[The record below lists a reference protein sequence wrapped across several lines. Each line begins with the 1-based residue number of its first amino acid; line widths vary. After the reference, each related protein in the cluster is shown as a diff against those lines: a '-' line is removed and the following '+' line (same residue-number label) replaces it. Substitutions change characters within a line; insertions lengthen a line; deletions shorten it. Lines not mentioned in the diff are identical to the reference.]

1 MKLKACH
8 ITGFGKMNDRS
19 FDFTNGLNVF
29 CEENGFGK
37 STLASFIKVML
48 YGFEDESKRSLK
60 DKEREKYRPW
70 NKSVYGGSI
79 VFEYDGKEYEV
90 SRTFGKNEN
99 DDSFEVRELPS
110 NAVCNLFEKSSL
122 GETIFGIDK
131 NSFFRTAYIASRD
144 LNKSDESI
152 TDSIRAKLGN
162 LTDATDDINN
172 FDTAVSRFEKKMN
185 EYTPERKTGKIKSL
199 QNEIADKNNRL
210 RNLEDVEKAT
220 EILEGQIVAQT
231 GRIDKDKLRIKELKD
246 TEGKVMKAESNKAK
260 KKMYDSLKEDYET
273 SRKNTDEIFDFFA
286 GHIPS
291 LSDINSVRDKSSR
304 KKNLINE
311 MNSLK
316 IEDEER
322 WNKLK
327 NRFENGTPTE
337 DEIKNYISLWNE
349 MQSKKKETDDKEEN
363 LKEEAEKYIENKKAE
378 CSENYERGLEAFRT
392 AEKKRKTKLTIFI
405 ILAVISF
412 GATIALTVMG
422 MMGKRADFILIPEV
436 ASFVIG
442 VIFVILIFTLR
453 LLKKGEFNLSRDVD
467 ITEEEAISKVDS
479 SNFTRNVIKSQRGE
493 IEFTNNQVKNFFEKY
508 KASFREDKVVD
519 ELVVMLEDVK
529 EYGALKSRNSK
540 LESDRLEYEQLS
552 GEIKEFFDRIGKSG
566 DEENDEQLDEYQRKS
581 VRFVSCM
588 EESERKKN
596 NLVQF
601 ESENDITDICTDYP
615 EDLPDIGDLR
625 DEVAELEEEIEKE
638 TEALSNFRN
647 RLEER
652 QEERDELILLK
663 VRLEEDKERL
673 AKYEK
678 DYDLMSKTLEFLSR
692 AKNEL
697 SLKYTGPTMDGF
709 KKYCSFFDEED
720 SESFRI
726 DTDLNLT
733 KTEEGMQRRI
743 SDLSLGLREVTDFCL
758 RLALID
764 AMYQKEKPFVILD
777 DPFSDYD
784 KSNLSGAMKVLEDIS
799 KDYQIIY
806 FTCHESRTV
815 NDNPYRMI

>member
-1 MKLKACH
+1 MRLKACH
-8 ITGFGKMNDRS
+8 ITGFGKMKDRS

-110 NAVCNLFEKSSL
+110 NAVCSLFEKSSL

-291 LSDINSVRDKSSR
+291 LSDINSVREKSLR

-392 AEKKRKTKLTIFI
+392 AEKKRKTKLTIFV

-412 GATIALTVMG
+412 GAAIALTVMG

-436 ASFVIG
+436 ASFIIG
-442 VIFVILIFTLR
+442 VIFVIIIFALR

-529 EYGALKSRNSK
+529 EYGVLKSRNSK
-540 LESDRLEYEQLS
+540 LENDRLEYEQLS

-601 ESENDITDICTDYP
+601 ESENDITDICTEYP
-615 EDLPDIGDLR
+615 ENLPDIGDLR

-697 SLKYTGPTMDGF
+697 SLKYTGPTMEGF

-815 NDNPYRMI
+815 NDNPYSMI

>member
-405 ILAVISF
+405 ILVVISF

-442 VIFVILIFTLR
+442 VIFVILIFALR

-566 DEENDEQLDEYQRKS
+566 DEENDEQLDEYQRKA

>member
-291 LSDINSVRDKSSR
+291 LSDINSVRDKSLR
-304 KKNLINE
+304 KKNLVNE

-405 ILAVISF
+405 ILDVISF

-442 VIFVILIFTLR
+442 VIFVILIFALR

>member
-1 MKLKACH
+1 MRLKACH

-291 LSDINSVRDKSSR
+291 LSDINSVREKSLR
-304 KKNLINE
+304 KKNLVNE

-392 AEKKRKTKLTIFI
+392 AEKKRKTKLTIFV

-412 GATIALTVMG
+412 GAAIALTVMG

-436 ASFVIG
+436 VSFVIG
-442 VIFVILIFTLR
+442 VIFVILIFALR
-453 LLKKGEFNLSRDVD
+453 LLKKGEFNLSREVD

-566 DEENDEQLDEYQRKS
+566 EEENDEQLDEYQRKS

-601 ESENDITDICTDYP
+601 ETENDITDICTEYP
-615 EDLPDIGDLR
+615 ENLPDIGDLR

-697 SLKYTGPTMDGF
+697 SLKYTGPTMEGF

-815 NDNPYRMI
+815 NDNPYSMI

>member
-70 NKSVYGGSI
+70 NKGVYGGSI

-110 NAVCNLFEKSSL
+110 NAVCSLFEKSSL

-316 IEDEER
+316 IEDGER

-327 NRFENGTPTE
+327 DRFENGTPTE

-392 AEKKRKTKLTIFI
+392 AEKKRKTKLAIFV

-412 GATIALTVMG
+412 GAAIALTVMG

-442 VIFVILIFTLR
+442 VIFVILIFALR

-467 ITEEEAISKVDS
+467 ITVEEAISKVDS

-601 ESENDITDICTDYP
+601 ESENDITDICTEYP